1 MVAEPELPATT
12 AQSQVAASGFPDRK
26 ENRNAAQTVIDA
38 GEWRIREWPSQKIEK
53 YTTCLHRATK
63 VLKTNTT
70 HLETNVCGKSPGND
84 ACRRL
89 STPIMGVLKTDGRI
103 LHIPLNAQDI
113 VLARDVSS
121 KVNTNWVLSRV

>member
-1 MVAEPELPATT
+1 M
-12 AQSQVAASGFPDRK
+12 Q
-26 ENRNAAQTVIDA
+26 ENR
-38 GEWRIREWPSQKIEK
+38 RIRERSSQKIEK
-53 YTTCLHRATK
+53 CTTCLHRATK

-70 HLETNVCGKSPGND
+70 HLETNVCGKSPVND
-84 ACRRL
+84 AYRRL
-89 STPIMGVLKTDGRI
+89 STPIMGVLETDGRI